1 MATPNIVPRADSEGG
16 LGTASKYWASAYID
30 LIYVGAGK
38 MGRDADNLLDFSTD
52 NQIKIRVNGTNE
64 IFMNNA
70 RFAPS
75 TNDGYILGG
84 ASNQWSDL
92 FLASGAVI
100 NFDNSNVTLTHSSNR
115 LTLADSDELAFGTG
129 NDLRISHNGTQGM
142 IHNMTGDLFMI
153 NYQDDGDISFQSD
166 DGSGGITAYI
176 TLDGSEGHTIAN
188 KEIQFVD
195 NSVARFGTGNDMA
208 IYHDGSNSFIQGA
221 GTGDLYIVQST
232 DDKDIIFQSDDGSG
246 GVTEYFRLAGNQTM
260 TIASKAFN
268 FTDNV
273 KTLFG
278 SSHDLEIY
286 HDGTDSKI
294 ENSTGDLIIQNF
306 TDDKDIIFKCDA
318 GNNFTTEYFRLDGS
332 SATHDGSATTALY
345 TNWPDNSRISLGTSH
360 DFQMYHT
367 GTQTVISQQGTGNL
381 VIQNTVNDADI
392 SFSSDDGSGGVAE
405 YFRLDGGV
413 AGTIFSRKLRL
424 QDNVE
429 LQVGSS
435 VDLKIYHDGSN
446 SYIDNATGIFRITQS
461 VVDGDLVLRA
471 DNGSG
476 SPTPYLT
483 LDGSETKT
491 IFSKPIEVGV
501 DNAGHDVVFYGDT
514 SSRYLQWDQSAD
526 KLLFRD
532 NVKGVFGNADDLQIY
547 HDGTNSSIQNV
558 TGNLT
563 IRNDVD
569 DADLEIACDN
579 GSGGVTPYITLDGSE
594 VKTIVSQT
602 MEFQDNV
609 KLAVG
614 NSEDLVIDHNATNSR
629 ITNYTGNLDIINSS
643 DDDDI
648 NFLCDDGS
656 GGTTQYF
663 RLDGGLSAPFT
674 VFPDNST
681 TVFGNGFD
689 LRLFHDSSHS
699 YISQE
704 GDGNLIIRNL
714 RDDGAVKLQSDNGS
728 GGAMDYV
735 MLDGSDVST
744 AIKTIKVLMPNLPTS
759 DPSVAGQLYIDASA
773 DRVLKVS
780 AG

>member
-1 MATPNIVPRADSEGG
+1 
-16 LGTASKYWASAYID
+16 
-30 LIYVGAGK
+30 
-38 MGRDADNLLDFSTD
+38 GRDADNLLDFSTD

-446 SYIDNATGIFRITQS
+446 SYIDNATGIFRITQ
-461 VVDGDLVLRA
+461 
-471 DNGSG
+471 
-476 SPTPYLT
+476 
-483 LDGSETKT
+483 
-491 IFSKPIEVGV
+491 
-501 DNAGHDVVFYGDT
+501 
-514 SSRYLQWDQSAD
+514 
-526 KLLFRD
+526 
-532 NVKGVFGNADDLQIY
+532 
-547 HDGTNSSIQNV
+547 
-558 TGNLT
+558 
-563 IRNDVD
+563 
-569 DADLEIACDN
+569 
-579 GSGGVTPYITLDGSE
+579 
-594 VKTIVSQT
+594 
-602 MEFQDNV
+602 
-609 KLAVG
+609 
-614 NSEDLVIDHNATNSR
+614 
-629 ITNYTGNLDIINSS
+629 
-643 DDDDI
+643 
-648 NFLCDDGS
+648 
-656 GGTTQYF
+656 
-663 RLDGGLSAPFT
+663 
-674 VFPDNST
+674 
-681 TVFGNGFD
+681 
-689 LRLFHDSSHS
+689 
-699 YISQE
+699 
-704 GDGNLIIRNL
+704 
-714 RDDGAVKLQSDNGS
+714 
-728 GGAMDYV
+728 
-735 MLDGSDVST
+735 
-744 AIKTIKVLMPNLPTS
+744 
-759 DPSVAGQLYIDASA
+759 
-773 DRVLKVS
+773 
-780 AG
+780 